1 MKYIKLFEDYH
12 NEEIES
18 MKLDVISILESVS
31 NQFIVDVYSNIS
43 EPIDA
48 FYIAVD
54 IVTKGRDLLS
64 WGHRQSFVDYSII
77 HQYFDIKEYLLQIRD
92 VAKES
97 GWEVT
102 LFRPTDQYNEPLVIG
117 EDGDLFKY
125 FNIQG
130 KQTHIE
136 DIGREVNINIT
147 KKLTN

>member
-1 MKYIKLFEDYH
+1 MKYLKLFEDYH

-31 NQFIVDVYSNIS
+31 NQFIVDIYSNVS
-43 EPIDA
+43 EPTV
-48 FYIAVD
+48 AVD

-102 LFRPTDQYNEPLVIG
+102 LFRPADQYNEPLVIG
-117 EDGDLFKY
+117 EDGDLFKH

-136 DIGREVNINIT
+136 ELGREININVT
-147 KKLTN
+147 KKLIK